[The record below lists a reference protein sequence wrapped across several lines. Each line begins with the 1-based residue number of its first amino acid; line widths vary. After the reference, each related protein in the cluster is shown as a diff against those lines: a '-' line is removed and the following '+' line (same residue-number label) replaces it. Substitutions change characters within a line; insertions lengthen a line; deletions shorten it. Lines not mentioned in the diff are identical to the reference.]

1 LAYIP
6 KSTRRPS
13 LLTRSRPDSYRK
25 TISPQNRV
33 RNCSEKKLDKKSV
46 QVLLGIS
53 LNTLRA
59 RLGHHL
65 LKFLVL
71 LLVPEV
77 VPLLAL
83 AIVAGVVPI
92 VVVILVG
99 GGVDLLPLGV
109 VSDEVGGVTTLEVA
123 PQ

>member
-1 LAYIP
+1 
-6 KSTRRPS
+6 
-13 LLTRSRPDSYRK
+13 
-25 TISPQNRV
+25 
-33 RNCSEKKLDKKSV
+33 
-46 QVLLGIS
+46 
-53 LNTLRA
+53 
-59 RLGHHL
+59 LGHHL

-83 AIVAGVVPI
+83 AIIAGVVPI